1 LIVAKHLIDELIL
14 IEDENVLMV
23 NYLLL
28 IEQLI
33 EIEDEM
39 DMFHNLVNE
48 NIQHQKMILLL
59 H

>member
-1 LIVAKHLIDELIL
+1 MHLMDEQIL
-14 IEDENVLMV
+14 NVDENVLMV

-28 IEQLI
+28 IVQLLI
-33 EIEDEM
+33 EIVYAV
-39 DMFHNLVNE
+39 DMFHKLENE

>member
-1 LIVAKHLIDELIL
+1 MHWIDGRIL
-14 IEDENVLMV
+14 NVDENVLMV

-28 IEQLI
+28 IVQLLI
-33 EIEDEM
+33 EIDYEM
-39 DMFHNLVNE
+39 DMFHKLENE